1 MFDFVIYESR
11 GWEGHMH
18 PAPQGPRESALAA
31 LQQATHA
38 TLHVLADKLSHLNL
52 GPSEMNLLAALPG
65 DAVRTVGEL
74 AAATGTKPSTLT
86 SVLDRL
92 ERDGHLERDV
102 DRGDRRRVLITLTP
116 SGRHLSATVRAAM
129 ADIEQSA
136 LRSVSARDL
145 AGFFAVSAALARAV
159 RSEEG
164 Q

>member
-1 MFDFVIYESR
+1 
-11 GWEGHMH
+11 MH

-31 LQQATHA
+31 LQQATHT

-52 GPSEMNLLAALPG
+52 TPSEMNLLAALPG

-92 ERDGHLERDV
+92 ERDGHLERDA
-102 DRGDRRRVLITLTP
+102 DRGDRRRVLIRATP
-116 SGRHLSATVRAAM
+116 SGRHLSATVRVAM

-136 LRSVSARDL
+136 LRAVSARDL
-145 AGFFAVSAALARAV
+145 AGFFVVTAALAGVGAR
-159 RSEEG
+159 
-164 Q
+164 